1 MAFVTRDGATIH
13 YEIVGGSGD
22 SVVLM
27 HGLFSDSREWV
38 RRGVTEILGEGFAFV
53 LIDAIGHGNSD
64 KPHERERYGLEA
76 RARDIVAVLDDA
88 GIERAHAAGYSMGG
102 WTACGL
108 AAVAPERFRS
118 LVLGGWDPVGGIE
131 RFLHRALEQSGI
143 AMTYERL
150 VSIVSAD
157 PDLAA
162 NIASGDDEAFRCA
175 YDVLGDFTDAEATL
189 TRTALPLL
197 FYCGDQDP
205 YFEPTRA
212 AASRIP
218 GAEFATVPGADHVAV
233 PRRVDAVGPVVRSF
247 LERVG

>member
-1 MAFVTRDGATIH
+1 MAFAKRDGASIH
-13 YEIVGGSGD
+13 YEIVGAGD
-22 SVVLM
+22 AVVLM

-38 RRGVTEILGEGFAFV
+38 RRGVTDLLGQQFAYV
-53 LIDAIGHGNSD
+53 LIDAVGHGKTD
-64 KPHERERYGLEA
+64 KPHARERYALEA
-76 RARDIVAVLDDA
+76 RARDVVAVLDDA

-108 AAVAPERFRS
+108 AALAPERFRS
-118 LVLGGWDPVGGIE
+118 LVLGGWDPVGGID
-131 RFLHRALEQSGI
+131 RFLYRALAQSGV

-162 NIASGDDEAFRCA
+162 NIETGDDEAFRCA
-175 YDVLGDFTDAEATL
+175 YDVLSDFTDAEATL
-189 TRTALPLL
+189 TRSGLPLL

-205 YFEPTRA
+205 YYEPTRA

-218 GAEFATVPGADHVAV
+218 GAEFVTVAHADHVAV
-233 PRRVDAVGPVVRSF
+233 PRRVDTVGPAVRSF